1 MRLGFPLQERSLSS
15 WAVALHTALGSTS
28 TRRSCAPA
36 YLPCQIAPL
45 DGLGGALSLLTCG
58 VNYGQIKCFLPDSR
72 QRSSAPGARRWLG
85 EGISAARLAS
95 FAAAARDT
103 TSASPRSAAELLPVY
118 SSAVESL
125 ARGTMKTSPYVN
137 PHKLFMLLDNSAPAV
152 WFTILCSF
160 SSFTY

>member
-1 MRLGFPLQERSLSS
+1 MGRLNASS
-15 WAVALHTALGSTS
+15 PTPGS
-28 TRRSCAPA
+28 
-36 YLPCQIAPL
+36 
-45 DGLGGALSLLTCG
+45 GALRRERVAGSG
-58 VNYGQIKCFLPDSR
+58 RG
-72 QRSSAPGARRWLG
+72 SA
-85 EGISAARLAS
+85 AARLAS

-118 SSAVESL
+118 SSAIESL